1 MVMGIMLIFDHGV
14 FLRLSL
20 RLRVFLPILSGFCMA
35 NYEHKVVNNY
45 PDFQQ
50 IFSNLT

>member
-1 MVMGIMLIFDHGV
+1 MVVGIMLIFDHG
-14 FLRLSL
+14 
-20 RLRVFLPILSGFCMA
+20 VFLPILSGFCMA